1 MKNRCEKKNEKKIMM
16 KRKQM
21 NRIAKTEWEWEWKQQ
36 KKTRHKI
43 NHLYIIINILMNI
56 CMFKRRANIMT
67 GASCQYLPLGS
78 ID

>member
-36 KKTRHKI
+36 KKHDTK
-43 NHLYIIINILMNI
+43 
-56 CMFKRRANIMT
+56 
-67 GASCQYLPLGS
+67 
-78 ID
+78 